1 MEQTQAQA
9 ESQPVDQAKTRQN
22 RLAREMETRTRDNQ
36 RPKAWRP
43 PETLPSPD
51 DRPGWKH
58 RWVRLSTMGNAD
70 PGNISGK
77 LREGYEPCKADDYP
91 ELMLHASTE
100 GRFKGNIEV
109 GGLLLCRIPEEFL
122 KQREAYYAE
131 QNKAQVES
139 VDNNF
144 MRENDP
150 RMRKFAEKDTKVTF
164 GSGS

>member
-1 MEQTQAQA
+1 MTGVQTCA
-9 ESQPVDQAKTRQN
+9 
-22 RLAREMETRTRDNQ
+22 
-36 RPKAWRP
+36 
-43 PETLPSPD
+43 LP
-51 DRPGWKH
+51 
-58 RWVRLSTMGNAD
+58 
-70 PGNISGK
+70 I
-77 LREGYEPCKADDYP
+77 YYP